1 MDAGYSLKTDGKIPS
16 ALKIPDC
23 GRLIAVLALMPLAI
37 TNKSIVLEEQKCAV
51 ATAAMSCIL

>member
-1 MDAGYSLKTDGKIPS
+1 MDAGYSLKTDGKIP
-16 ALKIPDC
+16 DC
-23 GRLIAVLALMPLAI
+23 SRLIAVLALMPLAI